1 MSNPTK
7 SLKERIER
15 LIDLKPYHTMKMK
28 LILDNG
34 IGELNLMIADEMK
47 NLDGIEIK
55 IMMQEGK
62 IRLGRTKN
70 RRIKF
75 RFKMNALEMK
85 INVEIEILKNEEKK
99 IRHIKDCTKKSKA
112 ELLDIYTKKRY
123 ITDYFKKSVYQYKKY
138 RSIKKPRK
146 RTINMKSN
154 IYE

>member
-15 LIDLKPYHTMKMK
+15 LIDLKPYHTMKRK

-62 IRLGRTKN
+62 IRLGRIKN

>member
-138 RSIKKPRK
+138 RSIKNPRK

>member
-62 IRLGRTKN
+62 IRLGRIKN